1 MIYITQIIY
10 IKDGQ
15 ESVFHQFEKL
25 AISIISNYNGRIL
38 LRIRPDDAS
47 VIEKNIE
54 KPYEVH
60 IVSFDNEQDF
70 ESFKQDKTRQEF
82 LHLKEQSIQSVLSI
96 QGK

>member
-25 AISIISNYNGRIL
+25 AIPIISNYNGRIL

-82 LHLKEQSIQSVLSI
+82 LHLKEESIQLVLSI

>member
-25 AISIISNYNGRIL
+25 AIPIISNYNGRIL